1 MHDWWIDRK
10 RERTDNVHEKPTV
23 TKVTEHEEGGQRPAS
38 GWYRGEN
45 PTLKTNKSAITNY
58 R

>member
-1 MHDWWIDRK
+1 MSYLSEQ
-10 RERTDNVHEKPTV
+10 REKEQI
-23 TKVTEHEEGGQRPAS
+23 KVTEHEEGGQRPAS